1 MPRAGLAAALIL
13 LATTS
18 PGRAEL
24 QTWVVDSVERFAE
37 GATFGVQMHPDSLV
51 ILDRLDEN
59 ENVALGHLV
68 IDDFD
73 KPVPL
78 SDGTIDL
85 VRGEWISG
93 TNNVFDK
100 QFTVDLGLDRAIS
113 RVRVLAG
120 ETALNQP
127 EYFVRGYLLETAAQ
141 ATPEVWHKLA
151 EQPDNFALNVD
162 TRADSTWSAVDAQGA
177 AIPRRGRFVRLTL
190 IRQDRTNW
198 VAIGEIEVYGMG
210 YVSEGAGEGVLL
222 PAAPVNVGQIRW
234 EGERPERTDAA
245 IQVRG
250 SAAGRAA
257 EDWARL
263 PSHA

>member
-59 ENVALGHLV
+59 ENVALGNLV

-127 EYFVRGYLLETAAQ
+127 ELL
-141 ATPEVWHKLA
+141 
-151 EQPDNFALNVD
+151 
-162 TRADSTWSAVDAQGA
+162 G
-177 AIPRRGRFVRLTL
+177 
-190 IRQDRTNW
+190 
-198 VAIGEIEVYGMG
+198 
-210 YVSEGAGEGVLL
+210 
-222 PAAPVNVGQIRW
+222 
-234 EGERPERTDAA
+234 
-245 IQVRG
+245 
-250 SAAGRAA
+250 
-257 EDWARL
+257 
-263 PSHA
+263 